1 MSAVGVSVGEG
12 IGPGMSPSFRLLLLF
27 CRFSRFQL
35 VLRYINPIAGSQTP
49 TQSGP
54 GQVGSI
60 GLERAFKLLQP
71 LTMLPSPQCEGN
83 VEVWIAFYDV
93 TARRGE

>member
-1 MSAVGVSVGEG
+1 MRVLVLVCLLHFISSAFAFLLFLPFST
-12 IGPGMSPSFRLLLLF
+12 LLL
-27 CRFSRFQL
+27 RH
-35 VLRYINPIAGSQTP
+35 INPITGSQTP
-49 TQSGP
+49 TQPGP
-54 GQVGSI
+54 QGQVGSI

-71 LTMLPSPQCEGN
+71 LTMLPGPQCEGN